1 MNIGPI
7 SLFSVDQPWN
17 SLFHPFYSI
26 LCMHMHFQRCR
37 VECYWMSCALNPQQ
51 TVCNSAPDCVPW
63 CAQTCQTTGGDKLP
77 VAYAVDRPLGPGARL
92 ESSRCPWP
100 PWLRWFWARPV
111 GTLGPKW
118 APETCH
124 GSLWHLKDTWKTWRD
139 RIKTERQSVSWL
151 LSVHINHICADQSCY
166 KQKMY

>member
-51 TVCNSAPDCVPW
+51 TPNKRSATAHLTVSLGVPDVPDNW
-63 CAQTCQTTGGDKLP
+63 RGQIACGLCCRSPPGP
-77 VAYAVDRPLGPGARL
+77 WGPG
-92 ESSRCPWP
+92 
-100 PWLRWFWARPV
+100 LRAADAHDRRGSV
-111 GTLGPKW
+111 GSEPDQLGRWDQK

-124 GSLWHLKDTWKTWRD
+124 GSLWHLKDT
-139 RIKTERQSVSWL
+139 
-151 LSVHINHICADQSCY
+151 
-166 KQKMY
+166 

>member
-51 TVCNSAPDCVPW
+51 TPNKRSATAHLTVSLGVPDVPDNW
-63 CAQTCQTTGGDKLP
+63 RGQIACGLCCRSPPGP
-77 VAYAVDRPLGPGARL
+77 WGPG
-92 ESSRCPWP
+92 
-100 PWLRWFWARPV
+100 LRAADAHDRRGSVGSEPDQLGRWDQNGRRKPV
-111 GTLGPKW
+111 MAPFGT
-118 APETCH
+118 
-124 GSLWHLKDTWKTWRD
+124 
-139 RIKTERQSVSWL
+139 
-151 LSVHINHICADQSCY
+151 
-166 KQKMY
+166 